1 MSRPSR
7 CRCLAVAAGSIAG
20 QRDPDEWYVCVKA
33 RELADLRA
41 PRGTASRNS
50 YYPALAEISRAA
62 TTP

>member
-1 MSRPSR
+1 MCP
-7 CRCLAVAAGSIAG
+7 AVAAGSIAG

-41 PRGTASRNS
+41 PRGTASRNF